1 MPSIYRTDIPCE
13 CGEYDLEITSGHV
26 GYIGDMPCSEDYGK
40 CPKCG
45 KEVWNQ
51 KINERFKEQDI

>member
-1 MPSIYRTDIPCE
+1 MTSMYRTDIPCD
-13 CGEYDLEITSGHV
+13 CGEYDLEIESRHV
-26 GYIGDMPCSEDYGK
+26 GHMGDMPCSEDYGK

-51 KINERFKEQDI
+51 KINERFKEQGI